1 MVAPRRPQDDP
12 ELEEADGEDTLTD
25 ALLDLPDDLDLEDPL
40 ARLERQFSED
50 DEEFEDEVTQPLQEI
65 DISALETLDDPEDEP
80 DDAEEVF
87 VEDLTTA
94 LEFPEL
100 LDADADDGFIIEDE
114 DEDDELSVL
123 VEPPEASPGV
133 VLPWETEAVLPDLG
147 ITLPAI
153 LDPTMEQSFWMVAEL
168 GSQDRVRTLVQL
180 PGVELEAVLVVR
192 SGRKS
197 GLRLGRDVLAGRV
210 LISC

>member
-1 MVAPRRPQDDP
+1 MARRRPQVDLDP
-12 ELEEADGEDTLTD
+12 ESEEVESEDTLTGG
-25 ALLDLPDDLDLEDPL
+25 LLELPDDLDIEDPL
-40 ARLERQFSED
+40 ARLERQFTDE

-65 DISALETLDDPEDEP
+65 GLEALEDLDEGEEEDEEE
-80 DDAEEVF
+80 DEEVF
-87 VEDLTTA
+87 IEDLTTP
-94 LEFPEL
+94 LDFPEL
-100 LDADADDGFIIEDE
+100 LDADADDGFLIE

-123 VEPPEASPGV
+123 VEPPEPGPGV

-147 ITLPAI
+147 ITLPVI

-168 GSQDRVRTLVQL
+168 GSQDRVRTLIQL
-180 PGVELEAVLVVR
+180 PGVEVEAVLVVR
-192 SGRKS
+192 SGRKA